1 LGNTLKYRILQL
13 EEGKRA
19 HNHAKIAGYGLYG
32 LVNKL

>member
-1 LGNTLKYRILQL
+1 LGNTLKYRIQL